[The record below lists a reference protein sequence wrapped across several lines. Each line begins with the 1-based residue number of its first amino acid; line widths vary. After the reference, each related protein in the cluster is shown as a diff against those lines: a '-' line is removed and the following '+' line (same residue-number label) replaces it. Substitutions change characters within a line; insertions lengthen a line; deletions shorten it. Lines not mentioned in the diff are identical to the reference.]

1 MEMLLLFII
10 GIILGW
16 QIYSAYFRWLVNTI
30 QSDSESPVNT
40 IQSDSE
46 SPQDKKYLVLSLEEF
61 GCGVFYCYDAATGM
75 YVCQGTN
82 FAEIGSSFKLRYP
95 TKEFIFDKRSQD
107 QFLKMA
113 QTSIEAERRS

>member
-10 GIILGW
+10 GVILGW
-16 QIYSAYFRWLVNTI
+16 QIYSAYFRWLVNNI
-30 QSDSESPVNT
+30 QT
-40 IQSDSE
+40 DSE
-46 SPQDKKYLVLSLEEF
+46 SPQGNHYLVLSLEEF

-113 QTSIEAERRS
+113 QTSIEAERAAERGVYHGNIL